1 MKNLLLGL
9 CVVFSSLVFGQEDD
23 DDTIYYSLYH
33 IKTMT
38 MDNDKLEKVRII
50 EYDPTPEYFVEEKI
64 TKWDTIGVLS
74 FIGKQVVDS
83 LNKLRGNIGLLP
95 VKNDNPYIED
105 EYGYIEESIFDYLGR
120 VQKPLMVTNFYYD
133 MGECTCVNE
142 IISEITSH
150 KDIMKRV
157 LSKRNKVLN
166 VSIILDKKTNMYYT
180 YIQVKRLFT
189 ISYYIG

>member
-1 MKNLLLGL
+1 MKNLVLGL
-9 CVVFSSLVFGQEDD
+9 CVVFSSLVFGQDD

-33 IKTMT
+33 IKTMA
-38 MDNDKLEKVRII
+38 MDDGKLENVRII

-83 LNKLRGNIGLLP
+83 LNKLRVNIGLLP

-120 VQKPLMVTNFYYD
+120 VQKPLMVTNFFYD

-150 KDIMKRV
+150 KDIMRRV

-189 ISYYIG
+189 LSYYIG